1 MELQRLHANVSG
13 LDVIDLA
20 IEVFES
26 LEGFIADLNRE
37 QMADKG
43 QRNDGSMMEPEYS
56 FLTEFLKKDRSGTS
70 GITTHVTLFD
80 TGDLHKSIFANIS
93 ETITLD
99 SKDSKVSELT
109 DKYGEF
115 LGLTPES
122 IIKLREKFLPLFW
135 DKFYSRILE

>member
-1 MELQRLHANVSG
+1 MDLKQLHANVSS

-20 IEVFES
+20 IEIFEE
-26 LEGFIADLNRE
+26 LNEFIADLNRE
-37 QMADKG
+37 QMAAKG
-43 QRNDGSMMEPEYS
+43 QMNDGSQMQPEYS
-56 FLTEFLKKDRSGTS
+56 FLTEYLKQGKGGTS

-80 TGDLHKSIFANIS
+80 TGELHKSIFANVS
-93 ETITLD
+93 ETIILD
-99 SKDSKVSELT
+99 SNDSKVSELT

-135 DKFYSRILE
+135 DKFYERILA

>member
-13 LDVIDLA
+13 LDVIELA

-26 LEGFIADLNRE
+26 LNEFIADLNRE
-37 QMADKG
+37 QMSVKG
-43 QRNDGSMMEPEYS
+43 QRADGSLLEPEYS
-56 FLTEFLKKDRSGTS
+56 FLTEFLKKDKSGTS

-80 TGDLHKSIFANIS
+80 TGELHKSIFANIS
-93 ETITLD
+93 DTIILD
-99 SKDSKVSELT
+99 SNDSKVSELT

-122 IIKLREKFLPLFW
+122 IIKLREKFLPIFW
-135 DKFYSRILE
+135 DKFYERILE